1 MFISSTLVAGISLA
15 TAASAAPTLESRGFF
30 DFFFPTSNSPSTT
43 GTCTQS
49 RVPISVQVD
58 TTAISMGK
66 PVNQGDLTGFLAEYW
81 ATGSTVASKV
91 TTSNADGTTQKRRIQ
106 GTYNIWSQ
114 VCHPKGVQGQVP
126 LIIGIHGINFD
137 HSYWEF
143 GYSKEYNFI
152 EAANKAGYAVLT
164 YDRLGVGQ
172 SDKPDGVNI
181 VQSSTEV
188 EILHQ
193 FIQQSRASGKYSKIS
208 GIGHSFGSI
217 QLTGIAARYPSDLDA
232 VILTGFA
239 PSMVS
244 VPLAFTA
251 WSQTLASDQ
260 ADTAIRS
267 RWSSLPG
274 GSSVMNDKS
283 YMGTGSPSSDR
294 FAFFAKGAYDE
305 GAFKQAYNTKQT
317 HTLGEFLTIGEPIS
331 KPATDYKGH
340 VFVVTG
346 EKDIIFCGGNC
357 LQKSTTGSGSSLL
370 DDTKPLYPNAASFS
384 TYVTPGAGHALFTH
398 YGTAETISAILSWC
412 KSS

>member
-49 RVPISVQVD
+49 RVPISVQAD

-81 ATGSTVASKV
+81 ATGSTVASQV
-91 TTSNADGTTQKRRIQ
+91 AYSNADGSTQKRRIQ

-114 VCHPKGVQGQVP
+114 VCHPKGVQGQV
-126 LIIGIHGINFD
+126 INFD

-208 GIGHSFGSI
+208 GIGHSFGS
-217 QLTGIAARYPSDLDA
+217 
-232 VILTGFA
+232 
-239 PSMVS
+239 
-244 VPLAFTA
+244 
-251 WSQTLASDQ
+251 
-260 ADTAIRS
+260 
-267 RWSSLPG
+267 
-274 GSSVMNDKS
+274 
-283 YMGTGSPSSDR
+283 
-294 FAFFAKGAYDE
+294 
-305 GAFKQAYNTKQT
+305 
-317 HTLGEFLTIGEPIS
+317 
-331 KPATDYKGH
+331 
-340 VFVVTG
+340 
-346 EKDIIFCGGNC
+346 
-357 LQKSTTGSGSSLL
+357 
-370 DDTKPLYPNAASFS
+370 
-384 TYVTPGAGHALFTH
+384 
-398 YGTAETISAILSWC
+398 
-412 KSS
+412 

>member
-1 MFISSTLVAGISLA
+1 MIFPTTLVAGISLA
-15 TAASAAPTLESRGFF
+15 TMASAAPTVRGRGLLNFAA
-30 DFFFPTSNSPSTT
+30 SPSST
-43 GTCTQS
+43 GTCTSS

-58 TTAISMGK
+58 TTAISMSK

-81 ATGSTVASKV
+81 TTGSTVASHIMA
-91 TTSNADGTTQKRRIQ
+91 TGPDGTYQKKRVE
-106 GTYNIWSQ
+106 GTYNIWAQ
-114 VCHPKGVQGQVP
+114 TCTPTGKQGPVP

-152 EAANKAGYAVLT
+152 EAANKEGYAVLT

-172 SDKPDGVNI
+172 SDKPDGLNV

-193 FIQQSRASGKYSKIS
+193 FIQQARASGKYSKIM

-217 QLTGIAARYPSDLDA
+217 QLTGIAAKYPTDLDA

-239 PSMVS
+239 PSMVT

-251 WSQTLASDQ
+251 WSQTVASQQSDLATR
-260 ADTAIRS
+260 A
-267 RWSSLPG
+267 RWSSLPS
-274 GSSVMNDKS
+274 GSAAMNDQS
-283 YMGTGSPSSDR
+283 YMGTGSASSDR

-305 GAFKQAYNTKQT
+305 DAFKLAYNTKHT

-331 KPATDYKGH
+331 KPAPEYKGH

-357 LQKSTTGSGSSLL
+357 LQKPVTVPGNSLL
-370 DDTKPLYPNAASFS
+370 DDTKALYPNAANFS
-384 TYVTPGAGHALFTH
+384 TYVPPGAGHALFAH
-398 YGTAETISAILSWC
+398 HGTDKAIATILSWC
-412 KSS
+412 KSSGL

>member
-81 ATGSTVASKV
+81 ALDLLS
-91 TTSNADGTTQKRRIQ
+91 
-106 GTYNIWSQ
+106 
-114 VCHPKGVQGQVP
+114 P
-126 LIIGIHGINFD
+126 LKINFD

-164 YDRLGVGQ
+164 YETAL

-181 VQSSTEV
+181 SRLWLPVFMRCVAFSSPVCCE
-188 EILHQ
+188 
-193 FIQQSRASGKYSKIS
+193 
-208 GIGHSFGSI
+208 
-217 QLTGIAARYPSDLDA
+217 YPSDLDA

-239 PSMVS
+239 PS
-244 VPLAFTA
+244 
-251 WSQTLASDQ
+251 WSAN
-260 ADTAIRS
+260 
-267 RWSSLPG
+267 W
-274 GSSVMNDKS
+274 KS
-283 YMGTGSPSSDR
+283 SSDR

-317 HTLGEFLTIGEPIS
+317 HTL
-331 KPATDYKGH
+331 GH

-370 DDTKPLYPNAASFS
+370 DDTKPLYRMQQASQ
-384 TYVTPGAGHALFTH
+384 PM
-398 YGTAETISAILSWC
+398 
-412 KSS
+412 

>member
-1 MFISSTLVAGISLA
+1 MIRPSTLIAAISLA
-15 TAASAAPTLESRGFF
+15 TMASAAPTVSRGLLSFGS
-30 DFFFPTSNSPSTT
+30 TSPSST

-58 TTAISMGK
+58 TTEISMNK
-66 PVNQGDLTGFLAEYW
+66 PANQGDLTGFLAEYW
-81 ATGSTVASKV
+81 STGSTVASSI
-91 TTSNADGTTQKRRIQ
+91 TAAADGTTRKKRVQ
-106 GTYNIWSQ
+106 GTYNIWAQ
-114 VCHPKGVQGQVP
+114 TCHPNGKEGQVP

-172 SDKPDGVNI
+172 SDKPDGLSV

-193 FIQQSRASGKYSKIS
+193 FIQQSRASGKYSKVL

-232 VILTGFA
+232 VILTGYA
-239 PSMVS
+239 PSMAT

-251 WSQTLASDQ
+251 WSQTIANQQPDM
-260 ADTAIRS
+260 ATRT
-267 RWSSLPG
+267 RWASLPS
-274 GSSVMNDKS
+274 GSTAMNDQS
-283 YMGTGSPSSDR
+283 YLGTGSPSSDR

-305 GAFKQAYNTKQT
+305 DAFKLAYNTKQT
-317 HTLGEFLTIGEPIS
+317 HTLGEFLTIAEPVS

-357 LQKSTTGSGSSLL
+357 LQKPTQGSGNSLL
-370 DDTKPLYPNAASFS
+370 DDTKTFYPNAASFS
-384 TYVTPGAGHALFTH
+384 THVPPGAGHALFAH
-398 YGTAETISAILSWC
+398 RGTDQAIATILSWC
-412 KSS
+412 KNSGL

>member
-1 MFISSTLVAGISLA
+1 MVLSSTLIAGISLA
-15 TAASAAPTLESRGFF
+15 AVASAAPTNGVRGLF
-30 DFFFPTSNSPSTT
+30 DFGAASPSST
-43 GTCTQS
+43 GTCTSS
-49 RVPISVQVD
+49 RVPISVKVD
-58 TTAISMGK
+58 TTAISMSK
-66 PVNQGDLTGFLAEYW
+66 PSNQGDLTGFLAEYW
-81 ATGSTVASKV
+81 STGSTITSKIIS
-91 TTSNADGTTQKRRIQ
+91 TTGDGATQKKRVE
-106 GTYNIWSQ
+106 GTYNMWSQ
-114 VCHPKGVQGQVP
+114 TCVPKGSQGQVP

-172 SDKPDGVNI
+172 SDKPDGLNV

-193 FIQQSRASGKYSKIS
+193 FIQQARTSGKYSKVL

-239 PSMVS
+239 PSMVT

-251 WSQTLASDQ
+251 WSQTLTNQQPDMSTRA
-260 ADTAIRS
+260 
-267 RWSSLPG
+267 RWAALPS
-274 GSSVMNDKS
+274 GSAAMNDQS

-305 GAFKQAYNTKQT
+305 DAFKLAYNTKQT
-317 HTLGEFLTIGEPIS
+317 HTLGEFLTIAEPVS

-340 VFVVTG
+340 VFVMTG

-357 LQKSTTGSGSSLL
+357 LQKPTTTTGNSLL
-370 DDTKPLYPNAASFS
+370 DDTKTLYPNAASFS
-384 TYVTPGAGHALFTH
+384 TYVPPGAGHALFAH
-398 YGTAETISAILSWC
+398 RGTDQAISIILSWC
-412 KSS
+412 KNSGL